1 MYICVHLFYRNCHRI
16 GRGAKCHRYR
26 RYIYVGKNCRL
37 DLDFI
42 GIATA
47 LLLLSLALNRKLG
60 QKYQNQELLAV
71 ALCSH
76 REPYSP
82 THQTLDV
89 RPKS

>member
-1 MYICVHLFYRNCHRI
+1 MSQISQIYIC
-16 GRGAKCHRYR
+16 
-26 RYIYVGKNCRL
+26 GKNCRL

-47 LLLLSLALNRKLG
+47 LLFLSLALNRKLG

-76 REPYSP
+76 REQYSP